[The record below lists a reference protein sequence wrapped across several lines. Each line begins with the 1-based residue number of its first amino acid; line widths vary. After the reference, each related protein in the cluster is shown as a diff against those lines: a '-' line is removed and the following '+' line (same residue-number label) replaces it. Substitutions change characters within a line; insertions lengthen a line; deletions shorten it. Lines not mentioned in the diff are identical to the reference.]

1 MHFHEL
7 TNWPRDPTNNFLQKI
22 FLFGTFKLVRD
33 PIKIKF
39 IYYGQGIAFHGEQFW
54 GFDNDSAKNVVILGV
69 DNSLSISCWSF
80 GAAQR
85 SLVLILVKSNTKCCL
100 SLH

>member
-7 TNWPRDPTNNFLQKI
+7 TNWQRDPTNNFLQKF

-39 IYYGQGIAFHGEQFW
+39 ICYGQGIVFHGEQFW
-54 GFDNDSAKNVVILGV
+54 GLDNDSANNVVILGV
-69 DNSLSISCWSF
+69 DNSLSISC
-80 GAAQR
+80 
-85 SLVLILVKSNTKCCL
+85 
-100 SLH
+100 